1 MYIFLTS
8 AVYVKYIDRLQIFQN
23 EIINFGS
30 LCQVKYIIGITIAK
44 YVGPGRLIKTYIDLF
59 QALDSLNYVAL
70 SMSIVCISV
79 LLGYDWLIKP
89 RMLKR
94 CKLPVPM
101 QFIVVI
107 IATVVSY
114 LLDLKTLAGIKVIG
128 HVPTGLPSPEL
139 PDVSMM
145 PGLIGDAFTITIIG
159 YVVTLSIA
167 KILADKFNYS
177 VDPNQELI
185 AIG

>member
-1 MYIFLTS
+1 M
-8 AVYVKYIDRLQIFQN
+8 N
-23 EIINFGS
+23 
-30 LCQVKYIIGITIAK
+30 
-44 YVGPGRLIKTYIDLF
+44 GP
-59 QALDSLNYVAL
+59 
-70 SMSIVCISV
+70 
-79 LLGYDWLIKP
+79 
-89 RMLKR
+89 
-94 CKLPVPM
+94 
-101 QFIVVI
+101 
-107 IATVVSY
+107 
-114 LLDLKTLAGIKVIG
+114 LAGIKVIG

-139 PDVSMM
+139 PDVGMM